1 MTAPYSAMMTKL
13 MVLIMFAAM
22 TQGLRVWSNSR
33 ANSGSRLDAKAIN
46 LDTGKE
52 YEIEPG
58 RPMSLACVN
67 TGLRLSFQCKAGNCG
82 SCEFILDGKKVRS
95 CVTKVPNKKEFKIK
109 KKGGREGGIR

>member
-33 ANSGSRLDAKAIN
+33 TNSVSRLDAKAIN

-109 KKGGREGGIR
+109 KK

>member
-1 MTAPYSAMMTKL
+1 MTAPTYSALMTKL

-33 ANSGSRLDAKAIN
+33 AKSVSRLDAKAIN

-109 KKGGREGGIR
+109 KK